1 MSFLNF
7 FNFFLKKLKKI
18 EHYKRDGS
26 YSIFAGKDCSVSLAK
41 MSFDAVYL
49 NCSNEVTL
57 NPKEEETLSQWFEKF
72 REKYNIVGKIK
83 Y

>member
-1 MSFLNF
+1 
-7 FNFFLKKLKKI
+7 
-18 EHYKRDGS
+18 
-26 YSIFAGKDCSVSLAK
+26 
-41 MSFDAVYL
+41 MSFDTVYL

-57 NPKEEETLSQWFEKF
+57 NPKEEEILNQWFEKF